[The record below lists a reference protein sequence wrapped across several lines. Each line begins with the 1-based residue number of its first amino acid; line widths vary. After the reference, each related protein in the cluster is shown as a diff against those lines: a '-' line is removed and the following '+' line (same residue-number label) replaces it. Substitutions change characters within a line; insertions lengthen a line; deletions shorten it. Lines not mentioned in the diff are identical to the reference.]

1 MKPIFFVRFLLASL
15 AAASLLPGMAQ
26 DLPAGLELPPRPV
39 EVASHT
45 SAASRMPGL
54 PGGPPQVFVP
64 ISQLTLPEK
73 PILPDPAVSP
83 DEALTQDSSPTTE
96 SAGLPGELPMPVA
109 GPGDSSGPLN
119 LLPAPL
125 EFDLE
130 DPAAGANAPEV
141 AAPTE
146 GPAPDS
152 SGVPGAD
159 LTPAPKKTTEAEAPN
174 ARGPIFRV
182 KGADAFMLGRQRGYR
197 FTPAL
202 GQGARDGVHTVAS
215 QVPNV
220 LTSEVHGT
228 RMMQLRPSPLWTTP
242 YIENT
247 FYMFC
252 DESYNAVRL
261 NPGWKI
267 RGIQLQGPD
276 WQWVACPRSGAG
288 TASFSIRI
296 RAWKTVDTP
305 RQGTVVNLQGLTL
318 EGPPGATDWKA
329 AFPDLRRPA
338 PLSVKR

>member
-1 MKPIFFVRFLLASL
+1 MKPILFVRFLLASL
-15 AAASLLPGMAQ
+15 AAASLLPGRAQ

-39 EVASHT
+39 EGASHT

-73 PILPDPAVSP
+73 PVPSDPGVSP
-83 DEALTQDSSPTTE
+83 AEALTQDSSATPE
-96 SAGLPGELPMPVA
+96 ASGLPVELPMPVA

-130 DPAAGANAPEV
+130 NPAADANAPEV
-141 AAPTE
+141 PAPTE

-159 LTPAPKKTTEAEAPN
+159 LTPAPRKTTEAEAPH

-182 KGADAFMLGRQRGYR
+182 KGVDAFMLGRQRGYR
-197 FTPAL
+197 FTPAQ